1 MIKLLVIDD
10 DFATC
15 DFLRSFFSQRGYK
28 VFVACDGKQAVLTV
42 KEKRPYIILLDVRM
56 PGSSGIE
63 VLQKIKG
70 IDKNTKVIMM
80 SAVDEEVVIELA
92 IKYGAASYITKPF
105 SLEQL
110 EKEVLKCGNNTS
122 DQELKTT
129 DFSS

>member
-10 DFATC
+10 DLATC

-28 VFVACDGKQAVLTV
+28 VFAANDGKQAVLIV

-56 PGSSGIE
+56 PGPSGIE

-80 SAVDEEVVIELA
+80 SAVDEKVVIELA
-92 IKYGAASYITKPF
+92 MKYGAVGYITKPF

-110 EKEVLKCGNNTS
+110 EKEVLRCNNNTS
-122 DQELKTT
+122 YLEIENN
-129 DFSS
+129 